1 MSVMESRMG
10 GIYVELV
17 NEMCERGERI
27 EELRKDGRVFMKR
40 IRELEEE
47 NENLSKSLEYYV
59 EYVKGLKRGM
69 RDE

>member
-1 MSVMESRMG
+1 MS
-10 GIYVELV
+10 GIGERYIELV

-27 EELRKDGRVFMKR
+27 EELNRMGGIFMKR

-47 NENLSKSLEYYV
+47 NEKLSKRIDIL
-59 EYVKGLKRGM
+59 LRGM